1 MPESSI
7 PFDQLP
13 PEIQSGIFNKC
24 SSTECQTAKAN
35 LNDIRNQITAACTK
49 AAAARGLRD
58 AFAAVAAALLT
69 VATALLAAAG
79 AASATIFG
87 IPAGIILLIA
97 AIVFFA
103 AFIIFAS
110 IAAGYQGDINAAN
123 NEITAL
129 QKSFMDEVKKMR
141 SSCSEYC
148 YADSLLPTCSN

>member
-13 PEIQSGIFNKC
+13 PEIKSGIVNKC

-35 LNDIRNQITAACTK
+35 LSDIRNLIVAACTK
-49 AAAARGLRD
+49 AAEARGLRD
-58 AFAAVAAALLT
+58 AYAAIAAVLLT
-69 VATALLAAAG
+69 VVTGLLAAAG

-87 IPAGIILLIA
+87 IPAAVVLIIIA
-97 AIVFFA
+97 AAFFIAFGIVA
-103 AFIIFAS
+103 G
-110 IAAGYQGDINAAN
+110 IAAGWQGAINAAN
-123 NEITAL
+123 KEIAAL
-129 QKSFMDEVKKMR
+129 QQTFMDEVKKMR